1 MEQSPAGPL
10 QAQLFCN
17 ANLPPKPQ
25 QSTIPLSAAQQTT
38 KGGEGGREG
47 TQSPARTWA
56 TASKPDPK
64 RNVRNPPRA
73 PGQAVLRASPAPSR
87 AAQTGRGYLV
97 KTLLCVFKA
106 TSRVLQGHHREMGSK
121 EMFACPA
128 PCQQLLPK
136 HRAPGA
142 LLPFTPFPSKSPS
155 TRDESASGKTWLA
168 GKDSACPG
176 WSQTLSWHAR
186 RAERPALHGQ
196 EAASSIPS
204 HSNPWHT
211 ERTLSLSGGG

>member
-38 KGGEGGREG
+38 EGGEGGREG

-64 RNVRNPPRA
+64 RNVCNPPRA

-168 GKDSACPG
+168 GK
-176 WSQTLSWHAR
+176 R
-186 RAERPALHGQ
+186 
-196 EAASSIPS
+196 
-204 HSNPWHT
+204 
-211 ERTLSLSGGG
+211 LSLSWLVPDTLMGCQKSLSAQLCMARRLPVPSHLTAIPGTQKGL